1 MRKNEFYECLPGK
14 VMKKF
19 LTMIMLT
26 GMLSLTVHPV
36 TASEI
41 TPINDIITSPADFD
55 GTEVKLKGVASDITR
70 IPLLYLKSYVLK
82 DGSGEIT
89 ILTEA
94 ELPKSGEEIII
105 KAKVESFAIIKGES
119 LGMMVMELERYPAL
133 VGI

>member
-1 MRKNEFYECLPGK
+1 MRK
-14 VMKKF
+14 F
-19 LTMIMLT
+19 LAMIVLT
-26 GMLSLTVHPV
+26 GTLVLAGHQVS
-36 TASEI
+36 ANEI
-41 TPINDIITSPADFD
+41 TAINDIITSPADFD
-55 GTEVKLKGVASDITR
+55 GKEVKLKGVASDITR

-82 DGSGEIT
+82 DDSGEIT

-105 KAKVESFAIIKGES
+105 KAKVESFAIIRGES

>member
-1 MRKNEFYECLPGK
+1 
-14 VMKKF
+14 MKKI
-19 LTMIMLT
+19 LTMIMLA
-26 GMLSLTVHPV
+26 GMLLQAAHHVF
-36 TASEI
+36 ANEI

-55 GTEVKLKGVASDITR
+55 GMEVTLKGVASDITR
-70 IPLLYLKSYVLK
+70 LPLLYLKSYVLK
-82 DGSGEIT
+82 DNSGEIT

>member
-1 MRKNEFYECLPGK
+1 
-14 VMKKF
+14 MKKF

-26 GMLSLTVHPV
+26 GVLLLTVHQV
-36 TASEI
+36 CASEI

-55 GTEVKLKGVASDITR
+55 GMEVKLKGVASDITR

-82 DGSGEIT
+82 DDSGEIT

-105 KAKVESFAIIKGES
+105 KAKVESFAIIRGES
-119 LGMMVMELERYPAL
+119 LGMMVIELERYPAL

>member
-1 MRKNEFYECLPGK
+1 
-14 VMKKF
+14 MKKF